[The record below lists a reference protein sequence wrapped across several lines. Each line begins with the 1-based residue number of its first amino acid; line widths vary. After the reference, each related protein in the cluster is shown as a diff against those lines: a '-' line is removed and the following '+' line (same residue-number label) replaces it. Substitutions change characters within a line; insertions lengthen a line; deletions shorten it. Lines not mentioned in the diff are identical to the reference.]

1 MKKIFAVL
9 MALGLF
15 GSGWA
20 AEKAEGSKD
29 ASPQMMLGAATHY
42 VDTILSNAA
51 DSLTLIAS
59 SPEAKKGEWKGI
71 RPYLA
76 QIKEKL
82 PGVYSFILPNG
93 DYYTLDRDFTNLNL
107 SNRGYFKPLFAGNT
121 VKGFPIFSRSTGKR
135 SVFVAVPIVVDGKV
149 TGALGISV
157 FLDELNARLNN
168 DLDLPP
174 NYTWYVLNEKGN
186 TMLDRERDF
195 IFMNPLTQGSDSLRK
210 GVAEALKH
218 ESGTMQYQLDGHHE
232 AYYQKLPNFEW
243 RMFIA
248 TVREG
253 ETKAP
258 QKLNLTLERFVPELQ
273 GQLDKIDASLAAQIE
288 KNGVNVHNEGEV
300 RKLLRTLLD
309 TNPNIVDATFVD
321 PQGIMRHIEP
331 GDYKN
336 FEGSDISSQ
345 EHILTMRKN
354 PQPLLSGGFV
364 SVEDFLGM
372 VIARPLYDNKKQ
384 FVGSI
389 SILIRPELFIN
400 PMIGKS
406 MIPED
411 YELWIMQTD
420 GMIVYD
426 LDKEEIGKMLFS
438 DPIYQTYDSLLELGK
453 KIAAAPEGEGSYIY
467 LAQGLE
473 EKVIKKVIWKTV
485 KLHDREWRVVLAYR
499 PYN

>member
-1 MKKIFAVL
+1 
-9 MALGLF
+9 
-15 GSGWA
+15 
-20 AEKAEGSKD
+20 
-29 ASPQMMLGAATHY
+29 MMLGAASHY
-42 VDTILSNAA
+42 VDTILSDATA
-51 DSLTLIAS
+51 SLGLIAS
-59 SPEAKKGEWKGI
+59 TPEAKRGEWKGI

-76 QIKEKL
+76 QLKKKL

-107 SNRGYFKPLFAGNT
+107 SNRGYFKPLFTGNV
-121 VKGFPIFSRSTGKR
+121 VKGFPIQSRSTGKK
-135 SVFVAVPIVVDGKV
+135 SVFVAVPIVVEGKV

-157 FLDELNARLNN
+157 FLDELNARLNR

-174 NYTWYVLNEKGN
+174 HYTWYILNSEGN
-186 TMLDRERDF
+186 TMLDKEREF

-210 GVAEALKH
+210 AVTEALKK
-218 ESGTMQYQLDGHHE
+218 ESGTMQYQLDGHRE

-243 RMFIA
+243 WMFLA
-248 TVREG
+248 MVEEG
-253 ETKAP
+253 DNKVP

-273 GQLDKIDASLAAQIE
+273 DQLDKIDASLAAQIE
-288 KNGVNVHNEGEV
+288 KNGVNVHNKSEV
-300 RKLLRTLLD
+300 RKLLRTVID
-309 TNPNIVDATFVD
+309 ANPNIVDATFIDTHGVL
-321 PQGIMRHIEP
+321 RLAEP

-345 EHILTMRKN
+345 EHVVAMLKD
-354 PQPLLSGGFV
+354 PAPLLSGGFI

-372 VIARPLYDNKKQ
+372 VIARPIYANKKE
-384 FVGSI
+384 FAGTVSA
-389 SILIRPELFIN
+389 LIRPELLIA

-438 DPIYQTYDSLLELGK
+438 DPIYQEYESLQKLGRN
-453 KIAAAPEGEGSYIY
+453 IAAAPEGEGSYIY

>member
-1 MKKIFAVL
+1 
-9 MALGLF
+9 
-15 GSGWA
+15 
-20 AEKAEGSKD
+20 
-29 ASPQMMLGAATHY
+29 MMLGAASHY
-42 VDTILSNAA
+42 VDTILSDATA
-51 DSLTLIAS
+51 SLGLIAS
-59 SPEAKKGEWKGI
+59 TPEAKRGEWKGI

-76 QIKEKL
+76 QLKKKL

-107 SNRGYFKPLFAGNT
+107 SNRGYFKPLFTGNV
-121 VKGFPIFSRSTGKR
+121 VKGFPIQSRSTGKK
-135 SVFVAVPIVVDGKV
+135 SVFVAVPIVVEGKV

-157 FLDELNARLNN
+157 FLDELNARLNR

-174 NYTWYVLNEKGN
+174 HYTWYILNSEGN
-186 TMLDRERDF
+186 TMLDKEREF

-210 GVAEALKH
+210 AVTEALKK
-218 ESGTMQYQLDGHHE
+218 ESGTMQYQLDGHRE

-243 RMFIA
+243 WMFIA
-248 TVREG
+248 MVEEG
-253 ETKAP
+253 DNKVP

-273 GQLDKIDASLAAQIE
+273 DQLDKIDASLAAQIE
-288 KNGVNVHNEGEV
+288 KNGVNVHNKSEV
-300 RKLLRTLLD
+300 RKLLRTVID
-309 TNPNIVDATFVD
+309 ANPNIVDATFIDTHGVL
-321 PQGIMRHIEP
+321 RLAEP

-345 EHILTMRKN
+345 EHVVAMLKD
-354 PQPLLSGGFV
+354 PAPLLSGGFI

-372 VIARPLYDNKKQ
+372 VIARPIYDNKKE
-384 FVGSI
+384 FAGTVSA
-389 SILIRPELFIN
+389 LIRPELLIA

-438 DPIYQTYDSLLELGK
+438 DPIYQEYESLQKLGRN
-453 KIAAAPEGEGSYIY
+453 IAAAPEGEGSYIY

>member
-1 MKKIFAVL
+1 
-9 MALGLF
+9 
-15 GSGWA
+15 
-20 AEKAEGSKD
+20 
-29 ASPQMMLGAATHY
+29 MMLGAASHY
-42 VDTILSNAA
+42 VDTILSDATA
-51 DSLTLIAS
+51 SLGLIAS
-59 SPEAKKGEWKGI
+59 TPEAKRGEWKGI

-76 QIKEKL
+76 QLKKKL

-93 DYYTLDRDFTNLNL
+93 DYYTLERDFTNLNL
-107 SNRGYFKPLFAGNT
+107 SNRGYFKPLFTGNV
-121 VKGFPIFSRSTGKR
+121 VKGFPIQSRSTGKK
-135 SVFVAVPIVVDGKV
+135 SVFVAVPIVVEGKV

-157 FLDELNARLNN
+157 FLDELNARLNR

-174 NYTWYVLNEKGN
+174 HYTWYILNSEGN
-186 TMLDRERDF
+186 TMLDKEREF

-210 GVAEALKH
+210 AVTEALKK
-218 ESGTMQYQLDGHHE
+218 ESGTMQYQLDGHRE

-243 RMFIA
+243 WMFLA
-248 TVREG
+248 MVEEG
-253 ETKAP
+253 DNKVP

-273 GQLDKIDASLAAQIE
+273 DQLDKIDASLAAQIE
-288 KNGVNVHNEGEV
+288 KNGVNVHNKSEV
-300 RKLLRTLLD
+300 RKLLRTVID
-309 TNPNIVDATFVD
+309 ANPNIVDATFIDTHGVL
-321 PQGIMRHIEP
+321 RLAEP

-345 EHILTMRKN
+345 EHVVAMLKD
-354 PQPLLSGGFV
+354 PAPLLSGGFI

-372 VIARPLYDNKKQ
+372 VIARPIYANKKE
-384 FVGSI
+384 FAGTVSA
-389 SILIRPELFIN
+389 LIRPELLIA

-438 DPIYQTYDSLLELGK
+438 DPIYQEYESLQKLGRN
-453 KIAAAPEGEGSYIY
+453 IAAAPEGEGSYIY